1 MVSDS
6 GHASKRADRN
16 EMSASN
22 PHRAL
27 GDDGRARSG
36 RPESGA
42 DAESQVRGTRG
53 ACVFGPSLFA
63 TVTIE
68 SAAAT
73 DDDGE
78 LTAVHFHPGGQAFWI
93 ARMVHHLGER
103 CSLVSPVGGEA
114 GVVLMA
120 LTPTWDVELIA
131 VPTAAESPAYLH
143 DRRDGL
149 RREIA
154 TSLGGT
160 LSRHEI
166 DDLYGRVLEVSTA
179 TKMCVITGSPTGR
192 ALGHE
197 FYRRLGSDLAA
208 LEVVTIGD
216 LHGAELDAFLDG
228 GRLDV
233 LKVSH
238 EDLIAD
244 GRLADD
250 HELADRVEVAH
261 ELCDRGAAIVVV
273 SDPAG
278 ALLVTHAGNVW
289 YAEPPVLDAVDH
301 RGAGDAMTAA
311 FCVATRRRVAA
322 VDMLRFACAAGAAT
336 VARHGLANAERDVIE
351 ALVGNV
357 QVRHLDATTDATTS
371 DGGAGTSTAR
381 SERDV

>member
-1 MVSDS
+1 
-6 GHASKRADRN
+6 
-16 EMSASN
+16 MSASN

-27 GDDGRARSG
+27 GDDGRAESG
-36 RPESGA
+36 RAESGRVEA
-42 DAESQVRGTRG
+42 GRAEAIGVAESPAGSMAA

-68 SAAAT
+68 TAAG
-73 DDDGE
+73 DGE
-78 LTAVHFHPGGQAFWI
+78 DQTAVHFHPGGQAFWI
-93 ARMVHHLGER
+93 ARMVNHLGER

-120 LTPTWDVELIA
+120 LTPTWDVDLAA
-131 VPTAAESPAYLH
+131 VPTAAESAAYLH
-143 DRRDGL
+143 DRRDGS

-179 TKMCVITGSPTGR
+179 TKMCVVTGSPTGR
-192 ALGHE
+192 ALGHD
-197 FYRRLGSDLAA
+197 FYRRLGSDLAE

-228 GRLDV
+228 GHLDV

-238 EDLIAD
+238 EDLIDD
-244 GRLADD
+244 GRLAED
-250 HELADRVEVAH
+250 HELTDRVEIGH
-261 ELCDRGAAIVVV
+261 ELCGRGADIVVV

-278 ALLVTHAGNVW
+278 ALLVARDGDVW

-311 FCVATRRRVAA
+311 FCVATLRHQAA

-351 ALVGNV
+351 ALVANV
-357 QVRHLDATTDATTS
+357 QVRHLDAADS
-371 DGGAGTSTAR
+371 KGGAGTSTAR
-381 SERDV
+381 RERDV